1 MFTTPFCHVFLSC
14 LFFSCHVSLLP
25 YIEVY
30 DSLLLIGLARLLFL
44 LVYSWFC
51 FTNTLFFFFPLA
63 HIRLPKAGE
72 PFLLL
77 SHGEEGGEFVIFEDD
92 TYIAL

>member
-1 MFTTPFCHVFLSC
+1 MFFFLF

-25 YIEVY
+25 YLEVY

-51 FTNTLFFFFPLA
+51 FTNTLFFSLLHTSGCQKRENLFFF
-63 HIRLPKAGE
+63 
-72 PFLLL
+72 FLMGRREGNLL
-77 SHGEEGGEFVIFEDD
+77 FLRTIH
-92 TYIAL
+92 T